1 MGSKFDNDGHLLSQ
15 KKHPNI
21 HIGKSEHDSVG
32 KAKTLMIAGFKK
44 AIRGT

>member
-15 KKHPNI
+15 KNI
-21 HIGKSEHDSVG
+21 QKTHWKIRNDSVE
-32 KAKTLMIAGFKK
+32 KAKTTMIAGFKK